1 MVVLYSTGC
10 PKCMVLEK
18 KLEKKGIE
26 YTVVEDAETIN
37 SMGYAS
43 VPLLEVEGKVM
54 EFVEAN
60 SWVNEQ

>member
-1 MVVLYSTGC
+1 
-10 PKCMVLEK
+10 MVLEK

-26 YTVVEDAETIN
+26 YTVVEDVETIN
-37 SMGYAS
+37 SMGYVS

-54 EFVEAN
+54 EFAEAN

>member
-26 YTVVEDAETIN
+26 YTVVEDVETIN
-37 SMGYAS
+37 SMGYVS

-54 EFVEAN
+54 EFAEAN

>member
-1 MVVLYSTGC
+1 
-10 PKCMVLEK
+10 MVLEK

-26 YTVVEDAETIN
+26 YTVVEDVETIN
-37 SMGYAS
+37 STGYAS

>member
-26 YTVVEDAETIN
+26 YTVVEDVETIN
-37 SMGYAS
+37 STGYAS

>member
-26 YTVVEDAETIN
+26 YTVVEDVETIS
-37 SMGYAS
+37 SMGYVS

-54 EFVEAN
+54 EFAEAN

>member
-1 MVVLYSTGC
+1 
-10 PKCMVLEK
+10 MVLEK

>member
-26 YTVVEDAETIN
+26 YTAVEDVETIN
-37 SMGYAS
+37 SMGYVS